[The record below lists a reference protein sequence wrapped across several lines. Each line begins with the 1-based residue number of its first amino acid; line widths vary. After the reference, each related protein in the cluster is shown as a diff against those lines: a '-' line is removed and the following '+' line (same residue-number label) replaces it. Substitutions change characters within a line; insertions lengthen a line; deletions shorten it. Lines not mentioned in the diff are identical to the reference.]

1 MFSVNL
7 FSWQAAGP
15 WTERIWNSC
24 RPSAKG
30 NSEVRNSCGSLRH
43 FISHVITETKVS
55 LDIILR
61 LHLVSVLVRC
71 DGGRLQRDQG
81 GSQVYQKWC
90 HSASLH
96 RWGLCH
102 DVRSPP
108 LFLCPS
114 GTTRESSYGNRWFV
128 LLLFRCLKATEAQQP
143 GAIVGG
149 NCWGAR
155 QSLHRHRVHG

>member
-1 MFSVNL
+1 MLSVNL

-30 NSEVRNSCGSLRH
+30 NLEVRNSRGSLRH
-43 FISHVITETKVS
+43 WISQVITESKVS

-61 LHLVSVLVRC
+61 LHVVSVLVRC

-81 GSQVYQKWC
+81 GSQVYQKWR
-90 HSASLH
+90 HSTGLH

-108 LFLCPS
+108 PLFLCPS
-114 GTTRESSYGNRWFV
+114 GTTPLMVTVDLF
-128 LLLFRCLKATEAQQP
+128 FRCLKATEAQQP

-149 NCWGAR
+149 NCWGAW